1 MLRLRRST
9 LNCRM
14 MFCIPP
20 GRLDTI
26 PHERAVWEGRGRREE
41 RREEGGGEHR
51 RGRTSGE
58 GVKIETREMS

>member
-1 MLRLRRST
+1 
-9 LNCRM
+9 M

-26 PHERAVWEGRGRREE
+26 PHERAVWEGRERREE
-41 RREEGGGEHR
+41 GAEEGGGRREEGGGEHG

-58 GVKIETREMS
+58 GVKIEMS

>member
-26 PHERAVWEGRGRREE
+26 PHERAVWEGGGGGSRGGRREE
-41 RREEGGGEHR
+41 ESIEEEGGR
-51 RGRTSGE
+51 RRA
-58 GVKIETREMS
+58 

>member
-1 MLRLRRST
+1 
-9 LNCRM
+9 M

-26 PHERAVWEGRGRREE
+26 PHERAVWEGRGRREQ

-51 RGRTSGE
+51 RGRREEESIEEE
-58 GVKIETREMS
+58 GQVVKE